1 MSNDKRKW
9 VPEIFYEEEQDGLAN
24 NLPFVQVPNDKEMP
38 GVLFIFASS
47 ETGEFEPG
55 LSGEP
60 VPIVDLEL
68 HQYAN
73 MNYLKEG
80 LDERSYNIVRSVL
93 GLEPIRDAVEKGKT
107 VTENI
112 RKKLDN

>member
-1 MSNDKRKW
+1 MSNEKRKW
-9 VPEIFYEEEQDGLAN
+9 VPEIFYEEEQDGVAG
-24 NLPFVQVPNDKEMP
+24 NLPFIQVPNDKEMP
-38 GVLFIFASS
+38 GVLFVFASS

-73 MNYLKEG
+73 MNYLKDHPVICS
-80 LDERSYNIVRSVL
+80 LFIHSHM
-93 GLEPIRDAVEKGKT
+93 GKLT
-107 VTENI
+107 I
-112 RKKLDN
+112 SKAQI

>member
-1 MSNDKRKW
+1 MSNEKRKW
-9 VPEIFYEEEQDGLAN
+9 VPEIFYEEEQDGVAG
-24 NLPFVQVPNDKEMP
+24 NLPFIQVPNDKEMP
-38 GVLFIFASS
+38 GVLFVFASS

-80 LDERSYNIVRSVL
+80 LDQRSYDIVRAVL
-93 GLEPIRDAVEKGKT
+93 GLEPIRDAAEKSKE
-107 VTENI
+107 VTEKVRN
-112 RKKLDN
+112 KLEK

>member
-1 MSNDKRKW
+1 MSNEKRKW
-9 VPEIFYEEEQDGLAN
+9 VPEIFYEEEQDGVAG
-24 NLPFVQVPNDKEMP
+24 NLPFIQVPNDKEMP
-38 GVLFIFASS
+38 GVLFVFASS

-80 LDERSYNIVRSVL
+80 LDQKSYDIVRAVL
-93 GLEPIRDAVEKGKT
+93 GLEPIRDAAEKGKE
-107 VTENI
+107 VTEKVRN
-112 RKKLDN
+112 KLEK